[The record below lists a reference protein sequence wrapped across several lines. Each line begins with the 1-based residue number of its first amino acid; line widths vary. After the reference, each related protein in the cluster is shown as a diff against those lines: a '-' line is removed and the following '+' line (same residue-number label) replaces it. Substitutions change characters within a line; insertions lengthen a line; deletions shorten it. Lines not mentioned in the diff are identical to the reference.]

1 MQQLFSNINVTDLYS
16 PIYISNDD
24 ILFVRKV
31 KYYPPVQLSLKDTE
45 TAIRAL
51 LLTQSINDLM
61 SSKANLA
68 LKNLNNGSLQ
78 SYEKFKMY
86 KYDDKFDDE
95 IMKIINN
102 QSVTEKFV
110 SYKLSSGNYL
120 LLKLDS
126 FEEIIDRKKVENDN
140 YFDYLDNTQSEG
152 DYNNFYISKY
162 EGFVI
167 DINDD
172 YLNQ

>member
-1 MQQLFSNINVTDLYS
+1 
-16 PIYISNDD
+16 
-24 ILFVRKV
+24 
-31 KYYPPVQLSLKDTE
+31 
-45 TAIRAL
+45 
-51 LLTQSINDLM
+51 
-61 SSKANLA
+61 
-68 LKNLNNGSLQ
+68 
-78 SYEKFKMY
+78 MY

-126 FEEIIDRKKVENDN
+126 FEEIIDREKVENDN

-152 DYNNFYISKY
+152 DYNSFYISKY

>member
-1 MQQLFSNINVTDLYS
+1 
-16 PIYISNDD
+16 
-24 ILFVRKV
+24 
-31 KYYPPVQLSLKDTE
+31 
-45 TAIRAL
+45 
-51 LLTQSINDLM
+51 
-61 SSKANLA
+61 
-68 LKNLNNGSLQ
+68 
-78 SYEKFKMY
+78 
-86 KYDDKFDDE
+86 
-95 IMKIINN
+95 MKIINN

-126 FEEIIDRKKVENDN
+126 FEEIIDREKVENDN

>member
-1 MQQLFSNINVTDLYS
+1 
-16 PIYISNDD
+16 
-24 ILFVRKV
+24 
-31 KYYPPVQLSLKDTE
+31 
-45 TAIRAL
+45 
-51 LLTQSINDLM
+51 M

-126 FEEIIDRKKVENDN
+126 FEEIIDREKVENDN

-152 DYNNFYISKY
+152 DYNSFYISKY

>member
-1 MQQLFSNINVTDLYS
+1 
-16 PIYISNDD
+16 
-24 ILFVRKV
+24 
-31 KYYPPVQLSLKDTE
+31 LKDTE
-45 TAIRAL
+45 AAIKAL

-61 SSKANLA
+61 NKRASIA
-68 LKNLNNGSLQ
+68 LESLNNGSLQ
-78 SYEKFKMY
+78 SFEKFKLY
-86 KYDDKFDDE
+86 RYDDKFDDE
-95 IMKIINN
+95 LMKIINN
-102 QSVTEKFV
+102 QPVTEKFV

-126 FEEIIDRKKVENDN
+126 FEEIIDREKVESDN

-152 DYNNFYISKY
+152 DYNNLYISKY